1 MTTKMQYRRLGRS
14 GLQVSALSF
23 GSWVSFDNQMKDD
36 LALECMQAAYDAGC
50 NFFDNAEGYAAGE
63 SEAIMGRVLQQLG
76 WARHSYIIST
86 KFYWG
91 IHGNVRNMRNTLNRK
106 YLMHA
111 IEGSLD
117 RFQSDCIDL
126 VYCHRPDPDTPI
138 EETVWAMS
146 DIVSSGK
153 ALYWGTSEWSADE
166 IRAAWMIADRHHL
179 HKPVMEQPQYNL
191 FARDRVET
199 EYARLYED
207 LGLGTTIWSPLASGL
222 LTGKYS
228 NGVPSDSRGA
238 LPGYE
243 WLAERLTDDRT
254 LGKVENLRPIAA
266 ELGCSLAQMSIA
278 WCLLNP
284 NVSTVITGAS
294 RPSQVLE
301 NFEALEVLRSLTPE
315 VAARIE
321 ATVA

>member
-1 MTTKMQYRRLGRS
+1 MQYRRLGRS

-111 IEGSLD
+111 IEGSLE

-126 VYCHRPDPDTPI
+126 VYCHQI
-138 EETVWAMS
+138 
-146 DIVSSGK
+146 G
-153 ALYWGTSEWSADE
+153 
-166 IRAAWMIADRHHL
+166 RAH
-179 HKPVMEQPQYNL
+179 V
-191 FARDRVET
+191 
-199 EYARLYED
+199 
-207 LGLGTTIWSPLASGL
+207 
-222 LTGKYS
+222 
-228 NGVPSDSRGA
+228 
-238 LPGYE
+238 
-243 WLAERLTDDRT
+243 
-254 LGKVENLRPIAA
+254 
-266 ELGCSLAQMSIA
+266 
-278 WCLLNP
+278 
-284 NVSTVITGAS
+284 
-294 RPSQVLE
+294 
-301 NFEALEVLRSLTPE
+301 
-315 VAARIE
+315 
-321 ATVA
+321 